1 MSWYLCRFRA
11 PRWQDFSSGIGGYL
25 NATNLNH
32 TIRFDIPQGLGAV
45 RELAV
50 IVRPSSSSVSA
61 TGSVGPGDLLSNS
74 LLFSYND
81 PLLSYVELRALDDA
95 ILEKL
100 SAPPPANFVV
110 LTAHGSNFGPQRA
123 LLNDVVV
130 RQLLLRPTTASG
142 APLPNSTFSTT
153 GTIEVRLQC
162 KDGCAPCFVCR
173 LGEDSDGE
181 HGLL

>member
-1 MSWYLCRFRA
+1 M
-11 PRWQDFSSGIGGYL
+11 
-25 NATNLNH
+25 
-32 TIRFDIPQGLGAV
+32 

-61 TGSVGPGDLLSNS
+61 TGSVGPGDLVSNS

-153 GTIEVRLQC
+153 GTIEVRLHARV
-162 KDGCAPCFVCR
+162 DVRLVLSVGWARIVTANMGCFHCSRCWGPCCVCCA
-173 LGEDSDGE
+173 GYVGPQ
-181 HGLL
+181 